1 MIIDNK
7 TLMNY
12 IYQCHDKRIA
22 LRQKITSKGR
32 RRVMAIARW
41 NPYRD
46 MMNVRDEMNRVFNE
60 FFGHGGQEEGTWYT
74 GAWSPPVDIYETN
87 EALVMKAELP
97 GFSKDDIS
105 IELKENTLVMKGE
118 RKRQDEV
125 KEGNYHRT
133 ERVYGAFQRSFLLPT
148 TVEHDK
154 VTASYKDGIL
164 ELHLPKVPAA
174 QPKRIAVS
182 A

>member
-1 MIIDNK
+1 
-7 TLMNY
+7 
-12 IYQCHDKRIA
+12 
-22 LRQKITSKGR
+22 
-32 RRVMAIARW
+32 MAIARW

-46 MMNVRDEMNRVFNE
+46 MMTVRDEMNRVFNE
-60 FFGHGGQEEGTWYT
+60 FFGRGSQEEGTWYA
-74 GAWSPPVDIYETN
+74 GVWSPPVDIYETD
-87 EALVMKAELP
+87 EALIMKAELP

-105 IELKENTLVMKGE
+105 IEIKENTLVMKGE

-154 VTASYKDGIL
+154 VKASYKDGIL
-164 ELHLPKVPAA
+164 ELHLPKAPAA

>member
-1 MIIDNK
+1 
-7 TLMNY
+7 
-12 IYQCHDKRIA
+12 
-22 LRQKITSKGR
+22 
-32 RRVMAIARW
+32 MAIARR

-60 FFGHGGQEEGTWYT
+60 VFGHGSQDETTWSAGT
-74 GAWSPPVDIYETN
+74 WSPPVDIYETD
-87 EALVMKAELP
+87 EALIIKAELP

-125 KEGNYHRT
+125 KEGNYHRA

-154 VTASYKDGIL
+154 VKASYKDGIL
-164 ELHLPKVPAA
+164 ELYLPKVPAA